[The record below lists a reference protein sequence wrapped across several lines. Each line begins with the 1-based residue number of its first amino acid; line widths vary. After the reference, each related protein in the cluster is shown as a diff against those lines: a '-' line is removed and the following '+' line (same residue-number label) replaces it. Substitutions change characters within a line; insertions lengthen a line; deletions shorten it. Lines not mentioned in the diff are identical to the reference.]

1 MSEKPIESSQSDDS
15 NPSSNSVFNG
25 GTDHKAAY
33 TNGSFNSSTGS
44 PAQNKPPIAL
54 YLGLGSL
61 AVVALFV
68 IFVLPSIVS
77 EYELPLERRVDSA
90 ALVPVPS
97 TPVSNISPFEESQ
110 RAIARKEAQD
120 VLAALLTIQAEL
132 TDFEVE
138 QWGQVAFESALAQ
151 AAMGDEYY
159 RTQDFALATESYEA
173 GKAELESLLESVPAE
188 LAQTL
193 VEAEAAFNADDAA
206 QAQLLYSLALVF
218 DPLNEEANKGLERSQ
233 VLSDV
238 NSLLAQAEDFVED
251 NALEDAQAAYRE
263 AVSLDSYNEQAPAG
277 LTKVAGLIRERDFAR
292 VMSKGYVLLESGDPD
307 AAIAVFKEASNMG
320 LNKDQ
325 ALAAIAQTENEI
337 ANAEINALRTVITS
351 AEASEQWQTAV
362 GNYDQVLAIDPNLTF
377 AIEGRDYASKRERL
391 NSLLG
396 SAIDN
401 PERLSEDDVFQ
412 QTLDV
417 YYTGRAIDNPGP
429 VLIGQLDSL
438 EVFLE
443 NSQVPIDIQFI
454 SDNLTDVTLLRIA
467 SLGMF
472 ERHEMPLKP
481 GRYVA
486 VGKRPG
492 YREVRQEF
500 VVGFNQ
506 TPSLVIVKCDERV
519 VATKR

>member
-1 MSEKPIESSQSDDS
+1 MSEKPNEGLQPDES
-15 NPSSNSVFNG
+15 NPGSSSIFNEG
-25 GTDHKAAY
+25 AVNA
-33 TNGSFNSSTGS
+33 SLEA
-44 PAQNKPPIAL
+44 PAQDKPPVAL

-61 AVVALFV
+61 VVVALFV

-77 EYELPLERRVDSA
+77 EYELPLERRVDTA
-90 ALVPVPS
+90 ALVPAPS
-97 TPVSNISPFEESQ
+97 TPASTISPFEESQ

-120 VLAALLTIQAEL
+120 VLAELLAIQAEL

-138 QWGQVAFESALAQ
+138 QWGQAAFDSALAK
-151 AAMGDEYY
+151 AAVGDEYY
-159 RTQDFALATESYEA
+159 RTQEFALATDSYEA
-173 GKAELESLLESVPAE
+173 GKSELESLLDSLPAVLE
-188 LAQTL
+188 QTL
-193 VEAEAAFNADDAA
+193 AEADAAFEADDAA
-206 QAQLLYSLALVF
+206 QAQLQYSLGLVL
-218 DPLNEEANKGLERSQ
+218 DPLNEAANQGLERSR
-233 VLSDV
+233 VLSEV
-238 NSLLAQAEDFVED
+238 NSLIAEAEDFVED

-263 AVSLDSYNEQAPAG
+263 AVSLDSYNEAAPAG
-277 LTKVAGLIRERDFAR
+277 LTEVAGLIKERDFAR
-292 VMSKGYVLLESGDPD
+292 VMSRGYALLESGDPD
-307 AAIAVFKEASNMG
+307 AAIAVFTQASNMG
-320 LNKDQ
+320 LNQDQ

-337 ANAEINALRTVITS
+337 ANAEINALRNVIAS
-351 AEASEQWQTAV
+351 AEAAEQWQEAV
-362 GNYDQVLAIDPNLTF
+362 DNYDQVLAIDPNLTF
-377 AIEGRDYASKRERL
+377 ALEGRDYAFKRERL
-391 NSLLG
+391 NSLLVA
-396 SAIDN
+396 AINN

-417 YYTGRAIDNPGP
+417 YYTGRAIDEPGP
-429 VLIGQLDSL
+429 VLIEQLDSL
-438 EVFLE
+438 QVFLE

-454 SDNLTDVTLLRIA
+454 SDNLTDVTLLRVA